1 MYVYVNIYLF
11 KKEQKHIANV
21 TFFKKIMGK
30 GDFYLPLNKT
40 KRLLKF
46 LKPVYILGFLVCLKN

>member
-1 MYVYVNIYLF
+1 
-11 KKEQKHIANV
+11 
-21 TFFKKIMGK
+21 MGK

-40 KRLLKF
+40 KHLLKF